1 MWFREHTPATLACA
15 YVVVLGVL
23 AVLHERSA
31 VPASVPHAKVANAS
45 AAYAVGAL
53 VWPFAWSLVCGPTL
67 DTLPWFG
74 YVGLA
79 WPPLLLLVDV
89 AFAQH
94 HVGQDPHRQTQG
106 MQYDS
111 NTLSGLAL
119 TLGAVLVK
127 NVSDGFATAAAP
139 MMTATVLLGLLFLM
153 PSPALHADSLDAA
166 TLRATQKV
174 ALQYCLG
181 FTLTA
186 VAVAFAVGLRRAS
199 AQGAELNRAMPGGP

>member
-1 MWFREHTPATLACA
+1 MWFREHTSATLAGV
-15 YVVVLGVL
+15 YVVALGVL
-23 AVLHERSA
+23 AVLYERSA
-31 VPASVPHAKVANAS
+31 VPVSVPHAKVANTS
-45 AAYAVGAL
+45 VVYAIGAL
-53 VWPFAWSLVCGPTL
+53 SWPFLWSVVCAPTL
-67 DTLPWFG
+67 DSAPWHA

-79 WPPLLLLVDV
+79 WPPLLLIIDV

-94 HVGQDPHRQTQG
+94 HVGQDPYRQTQG
-106 MQYDS
+106 MQYDA

-153 PSPALHADSLDAA
+153 PSPALHADSLHAA
-166 TLRATQKV
+166 TLRAVQKV

-186 VAVAFAVGLRRAS
+186 VAVAFAVGLRRAQTTAS
-199 AQGAELNRAMPGGP
+199 TA